1 MVSHASLA
9 KRPRL
14 SYNASPLGLAMESFT
29 AEEELARQRF
39 LSQSRLR
46 LSWEGIFAKYSKNFE
61 GIADE
66 IDQVTGEIVVDNGHV
81 RGMPVSIAGEG
92 PPKAAKK
99 SLSCDAVVKRDVDG
113 DASAL
118 VEVGCEA
125 CRFQDELD
133 DSICSS
139 CSLQGSSLLATPA
152 TAVAGAV
159 ANLTLNRLA
168 SRTRSSSTMTE
179 SPLRNSRRVSS
190 VDEPMVGT
198 PRSQVKDI
206 PSDAF
211 IFKKPGNHGAA
222 VVGLLAK
229 TRAQTVMSSPV
240 PVFSQDDTPSK
251 NRTDYIQGGRTEVEM
266 SPHRAKSPFF
276 ATAPPPAMGTLAS
289 QLKPLKSSKISAD
302 QADIRTWSSTRVATW
317 MLTEKVLHDIED
329 LDLVHTIKEHHV
341 SGDVIASSTVDGI
354 TFEDLSDKLGILSFS
369 KRMTLWSAI
378 LKLRTLALSP
388 PRRSQRQITSPTLNS
403 MSVDSA
409 TRTKEVNLWAPP
421 PVQEDPFYS
430 HIWGDEHPDGTP
442 LKFLPRTAGPMF
454 FKSEAPASDV
464 AVSGGEGVNK
474 GVKRKRESLA
484 GNTSVLVKVE
494 AVEGS
499 RSAKKSAVGALARSV
514 SKSPKVVKTSDVKT
528 SRPKTP
534 AAKTPGA
541 RSSVVKT
548 PTTKVPAGTPVI
560 KTPTTNTTT
569 AKTPITKAPTTG
581 TRTTMMKTPDTKT
594 SIIGTPANSRSAI
607 KTPTTTRVTMATKT
621 PVGTLKTPAATKE
634 EGLTPGWTTNSTSP
648 KKIGRSFLPLVSDG
662 LPNSGLASMWSA
674 KSVMSTRVT
683 VKDESSDDN
692 NDNDDDY
699 GDGDDDDD
707 DDDDGNYTNTVAV
720 AKKDSGSGS
729 GAGMDRKDHVCTG
742 SFCFVCVS
750 LDAEEDDLV

>member
-1 MVSHASLA
+1 MVSHAPLA

-14 SYNASPLGLAMESFT
+14 SYRASPLGFAMESFT

-39 LSQSRLR
+39 LSQSRLK
-46 LSWEGIFAKYSKNFE
+46 LSWEGIFARYSKNFE

-81 RGMPVSIAGEG
+81 RGMPVSVAGEE
-92 PPKAAKK
+92 PPKAVKK
-99 SLSCDAVVKRDVDG
+99 SLSCDAVVKRDDDE
-113 DASAL
+113 DAGAL
-118 VEVGCEA
+118 VAVECEA

-139 CSLQGSSLLATPA
+139 CSPQGSSLLATPA

-168 SRTRSSSTMTE
+168 SRTKSSPTMTE

-190 VDEPMVGT
+190 VDELMVGT
-198 PRSQVKDI
+198 PTPQVKDI

-211 IFKKPGNHGAA
+211 VFKKSGNHGAA

-251 NRTDYIQGGRTEVEM
+251 NRTDYIQGGRTEVEI

-276 ATAPPPAMGTLAS
+276 ATAPPPAMRTLAPQRKS
-289 QLKPLKSSKISAD
+289 LKSSKISAD
-302 QADIRTWSSTRVATW
+302 QADVRTWSPTRVATW

-341 SGDVIASSTVDGI
+341 SGDVIASETVDGI
-354 TFEDLSDKLGILSFS
+354 TFKDLSNKLGVLSPS
-369 KRMTLWSAI
+369 KRMKLWSAI
-378 LKLRTLALSP
+378 SKLRTLVLSP

-409 TRTKEVNLWAPP
+409 TGTKEVNLWAPP

-442 LKFLPRTAGPMF
+442 SKFPSRTAGPIF
-454 FKSEAPASDV
+454 FKSETPASDV
-464 AVSGGEGVNK
+464 AVSGGEGAKK
-474 GVKRKRESLA
+474 GAKKGAKRKRESLA
-484 GNTSVLVKVE
+484 GNTSGLVKVE
-494 AVEGS
+494 AVES
-499 RSAKKSAVGALARSV
+499 RSAKKSAVEALAERV
-514 SKSPKVVKTSDVKT
+514 SKSPKVVAKKSDVKT

-541 RSSVVKT
+541 RSPVVKT
-548 PTTKVPAGTPVI
+548 PTTKVPAGTPAI

-569 AKTPITKAPTTG
+569 AKTPITKAPATG
-581 TRTTMMKTPDTKT
+581 TRTTMKTPITKAPATGTRTTKMKTPDTKT
-594 SIIGTPANSRSAI
+594 SIIGTPASSKSAI
-607 KTPTTTRVTMATKT
+607 KTPTTARVTRATKT
-621 PVGTLKTPAATKE
+621 PVGTLKTPE
-634 EGLTPGWTTNSTSP
+634 EEDLIPGWTTNSTSP
-648 KKIGRSFLPLVSDG
+648 KKIGRSFLPLVNDG
-662 LPNSGLASMWSA
+662 LPNSGPASVWSA
-674 KSVMSTRVT
+674 KSVTSTRVT

-692 NDNDDDY
+692 NDNDDD
-699 GDGDDDDD
+699 DDDDG
-707 DDDDGNYTNTVAV
+707 DDDDGNY
-720 AKKDSGSGS
+720 S
-729 GAGMDRKDHVCTG
+729 GMDRGDHVCTG
-742 SFCFVCVS
+742 SFCLVCVG